1 MCSIS
6 VRKSRLLNVYYVY
19 LRHVNY
25 VIYKTNIILTALVIW
40 VSSNESKMDKEYLDS
55 FEDKLQEELLR
66 LCTSYNMLD
75 GKLLATDDIDN
86 QWNVLAPEYM
96 ADAVGQINEYPTVS
110 VAWAAYLGLAIA
122 YGWDTDWDF
131 ISKAAYQSFYGEQ
144 GFDDMDEHIVR
155 DLLGIPL
162 DSEEAQ
168 NLESMI
174 RRSAQTAVA
183 LIRAEQIEPQSPMAF
198 YVFARAVKVL
208 FRIGVAIELK
218 RLGYKFEKVEY

>member
-25 VIYKTNIILTALVIW
+25 VIYKINIILTALVIW

-168 NLESMI
+168 NLEGMI
-174 RRSAQTAVA
+174 RRSAQTAVT

-198 YVFARAVKVL
+198 YVFARAVKVM
-208 FRIGVAIELK
+208 FRIGAAIELK
-218 RLGYKFEKVEY
+218 RLGYKFEKVEC

>member
-1 MCSIS
+1 
-6 VRKSRLLNVYYVY
+6 
-19 LRHVNY
+19 
-25 VIYKTNIILTALVIW
+25 
-40 VSSNESKMDKEYLDS
+40 MDKEYLDS

-86 QWNVLAPEYM
+86 QWNVLAPEYI

-122 YGWDTDWDF
+122 YGWDTDWNF

-168 NLESMI
+168 NLEGMI

-183 LIRAEQIEPQSPMAF
+183 LIRSEQIEPQSPMAF

-208 FRIGVAIELK
+208 FRIGAAIELK
-218 RLGYKFEKVEY
+218 RLGYKFEKVAY

>member
-25 VIYKTNIILTALVIW
+25 VIYKINIILTALVIW

-96 ADAVGQINEYPTVS
+96 ADAVVQINEYPTVS

-122 YGWDTDWDF
+122 YGWDTDWNF

-168 NLESMI
+168 NLEGMI
-174 RRSAQTAVA
+174 RRSAQTAVT

-208 FRIGVAIELK
+208 FRIGAAIELK
-218 RLGYKFEKVEY
+218 RLGYKFEKVEC

>member
-25 VIYKTNIILTALVIW
+25 VIYKINIILTALVIW

-96 ADAVGQINEYPTVS
+96 ADAVVQINEYPTVS

-168 NLESMI
+168 NLEAMI

-208 FRIGVAIELK
+208 FRIGAAIELK
-218 RLGYKFEKVEY
+218 RLGYKFEKVEC

>member
-110 VAWAAYLGLAIA
+110 VAWAAYLGLVIA

-198 YVFARAVKVL
+198 YVFARAVKVM
-208 FRIGVAIELK
+208 FRIGAAIELK
-218 RLGYKFEKVEY
+218 RLGYKFEKVEC

>member
-1 MCSIS
+1 
-6 VRKSRLLNVYYVY
+6 
-19 LRHVNY
+19 
-25 VIYKTNIILTALVIW
+25 
-40 VSSNESKMDKEYLDS
+40 MDKEYLDS

-86 QWNVLAPEYM
+86 QWNVLVPEYM

-122 YGWDTDWDF
+122 YGWDTDWNF
-131 ISKAAYQSFYGEQ
+131 ISNGAFQSLYGVQ

-168 NLESMI
+168 NLEAMI

-208 FRIGVAIELK
+208 FRIGAAIELK
-218 RLGYKFEKVEY
+218 RLGYKFEKVEC